1 MSSAKVSQVGEKVN
15 ILSSDLV
22 ATQNNVGWNGQPA
35 RGIDG
40 NSNGQWSAG
49 YVYHCIICSS

>member
-1 MSSAKVSQVGEKVN
+1 MSSAKVDQVEEKVN

-35 RGIDG
+35 RALDG
-40 NSNGQWSAG
+40 NSNGQWSAR
-49 YVYHCIICSS
+49 YA